1 MSKVKPNCS
10 LNSSNGFQFDQY
22 VVEVSYMPQHLENYW
37 SIHQFLFFFLTWNR
51 HFWVQG
57 STGGE
62 KLAKLWSSNS
72 ETICF
77 PHLLLTAKFTTLT
90 CVLVH
95 SISGKGPSWR
105 PLPVGF
111 SSSWPFWKYIETSTQ
126 NTFQTQIFYCL
137 CIWCLVVWV
146 CFPGCFLGK
155 WAHLFPWSCKFVL
168 IHAELPRGFI
178 TKNKLAFDYIVLKM
192 WVHIIDYKYLW
203 ISYLSL
209 KEEQASYVYFTRIN
223 TVLLYLG
230 LVLVCNI
237 YQSQVIISKWSKK
250 ATRNK

>member
-1 MSKVKPNCS
+1 MSKVKSNQIVLLIAQTVFS
-10 LNSSNGFQFDQY
+10 LTSMQLRLLTCHSILKIIETFT
-22 VVEVSYMPQHLENYW
+22 NY
-37 SIHQFLFFFLTWNR
+37 FFLTWNR

-57 STGGE
+57 SIGGE

-126 NTFQTQIFYCL
+126 NTFQTQIFL
-137 CIWCLVVWV
+137 LSLHMV
-146 CFPGCFLGK
+146 L
-155 WAHLFPWSCKFVL
+155 SCVGL
-168 IHAELPRGFI
+168 LPRLFFGEVGSFI
-178 TKNKLAFDYIVLKM
+178 PLEL
-192 WVHIIDYKYLW
+192 
-203 ISYLSL
+203 
-209 KEEQASYVYFTRIN
+209 
-223 TVLLYLG
+223 
-230 LVLVCNI
+230 
-237 YQSQVIISKWSKK
+237 
-250 ATRNK
+250 

>member
-1 MSKVKPNCS
+1 MSKVKSNQIVLLIAQTVFS
-10 LNSSNGFQFDQY
+10 LISMQLRLLTC
-22 VVEVSYMPQHLENYW
+22 H
-37 SIHQFLFFFLTWNR
+37 SILKIIETFTNFFFLTWNR

-57 STGGE
+57 SIGGE

-155 WAHLFPWSCKFVL
+155 WAHLFPWSCKLVL
-168 IHAELPRGFI
+168 IHAELPGGFI
-178 TKNKLAFDYIVLKM
+178 TKNKFALYDIVLKM
-192 WVHIIDYKYLW
+192 CMHVIHYKYLW
-203 ISYLSL
+203 LAIYHWRKNKQVMYILQEL
-209 KEEQASYVYFTRIN
+209 T
-223 TVLLYLG
+223 LYY
-230 LVLVCNI
+230 CI
-237 YQSQVIISKWSKK
+237 
-250 ATRNK
+250 